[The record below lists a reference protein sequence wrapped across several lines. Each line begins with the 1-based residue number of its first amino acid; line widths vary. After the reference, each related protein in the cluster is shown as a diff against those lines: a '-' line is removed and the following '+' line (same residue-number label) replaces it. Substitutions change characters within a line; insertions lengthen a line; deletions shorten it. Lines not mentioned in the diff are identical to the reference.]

1 VQKNS
6 LFSQFNFPP
15 EFLAGIQAML
25 ELSVGLFAWSVV
37 TNLAIL
43 KMGLGPWETVGM
55 TTMIYAGSSQI
66 AVLPLIF
73 AEYPFWTIWITALII
88 NIRFLLFSASLQ
100 PHFKHLPIHQR
111 MTLGY
116 FNGDMSYVRFIAKY
130 PQPSPLHN
138 KQDVLNFF
146 LGASL
151 TNWVVWQSGLVV
163 AVVFGSQRPNSW
175 GLEFAGTLALVTLII
190 PSIKS
195 PTAILSALAAIATC
209 ILTINL
215 PYRLAIICSVI
226 AGIITAMVSDKV
238 LKKGSQ

>member
-1 VQKNS
+1 
-6 LFSQFNFPP
+6 
-15 EFLAGIQAML
+15 
-25 ELSVGLFAWSVV
+25 
-37 TNLAIL
+37 
-43 KMGLGPWETVGM
+43 
-55 TTMIYAGSSQI
+55 
-66 AVLPLIF
+66 
-73 AEYPFWTIWITALII
+73 
-88 NIRFLLFSASLQ
+88 
-100 PHFKHLPIHQR
+100 

-116 FNGDMSYVRFIAKY
+116 FNGDMSYVRFIAEY

-163 AVVFGSQRPNSW
+163 AVVFGSQIPNSW